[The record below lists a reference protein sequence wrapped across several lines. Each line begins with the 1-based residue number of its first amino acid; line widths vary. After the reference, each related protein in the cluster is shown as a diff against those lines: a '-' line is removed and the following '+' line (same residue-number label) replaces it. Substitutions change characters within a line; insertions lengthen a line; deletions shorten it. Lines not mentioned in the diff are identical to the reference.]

1 MVNTSSQLSAKMIIP
16 PSRDDAVAWSQH
28 VSKLLG
34 PPIEIDFEKEAATR
48 RALRKRFPPR
58 VIPSDD
64 QYRYLWQHES
74 TKCDT
79 EQTTTKKDDCASF
92 ISTRTEQSLECSE
105 SCQFSSEPTTL
116 ETSSRYVENAHTD
129 VETADVGRNASFV
142 TPMSSKASRVS
153 RTRTG
158 SKKRSNNVTHE
169 SSHRRTQM
177 STNRGGWI
185 SRGNF
190 YKDGGVPAIASELS
204 RVDDSMSEEANTSW
218 SNASEIIQRNLSVER
233 NHECPTRNEACDRQ
247 IKTPD
252 TTFEKEKNF
261 AQAQFSS
268 PEDNFVA
275 EQSKE
280 RKRGLFRPTAKRANQ
295 RLKQASIRHMFG
307 SL

>member
-1 MVNTSSQLSAKMIIP
+1 MIIP

-34 PPIEIDFEKEAATR
+34 PPIEIDFEKEAATSR
-48 RALRKRFPPR
+48 RALRKRFTPR

-105 SCQFSSEPTTL
+105 SCQCYSESTTL
-116 ETSSRYVENAHTD
+116 ETSSRSVENAHTD

-142 TPMSSKASRVS
+142 TPMSSKTSRVS
-153 RTRTG
+153 RTSTG
-158 SKKRSNNVTHE
+158 SKERSNN
-169 SSHRRTQM
+169 
-177 STNRGGWI
+177 GWI
-185 SRGNF
+185 SRSNF
-190 YKDGGVPAIASELS
+190 YKDGGVPAVASELS
-204 RVDDSMSEEANTSW
+204 RVDEPLSEKA
-218 SNASEIIQRNLSVER
+218 NASWNNASKIIIRNLSVER
-233 NHECPTRNEACDRQ
+233 NCDSPTRNEARDRQ
-247 IKTPD
+247 IKTPNS
-252 TTFEKEKNF
+252 TFEKEKNV

-268 PEDNFVA
+268 PEDNFVI
-275 EQSKE
+275 EQSRE